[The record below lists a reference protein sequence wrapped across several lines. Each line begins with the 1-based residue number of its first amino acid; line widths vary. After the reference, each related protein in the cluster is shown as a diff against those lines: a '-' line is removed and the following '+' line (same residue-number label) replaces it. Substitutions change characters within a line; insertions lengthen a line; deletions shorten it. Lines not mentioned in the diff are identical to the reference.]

1 MAEEKRSIVAAA
13 SQPVQEATHAG
24 WLGAMGDLMA
34 TAVKLLLIGLLSAG
48 GMGAS
53 PRQLDGNQRWVSY
66 WLSLSAVNVTEALD
80 TLRAQGGS
88 KVATSLF
95 VDCGDTILQDGS
107 LQVGG
112 GLLSPSLAACDSMLS
127 SQLRAMGVGFERLI
141 QSKGDAIN
149 PLRAMFKAPQK
160 SIDAIVG

>member
-1 MAEEKRSIVAAA
+1 
-13 SQPVQEATHAG
+13 
-24 WLGAMGDLMA
+24 MA
-34 TAVKLLLIGLLSAG
+34 TAVKLLLLVGLLSSTG
-48 GMGAS
+48 GMGTS
-53 PRQLDGNQRWVSY
+53 PRHVDGNERWVSY
-66 WLSLSAVNVTEALD
+66 WLSLSAVNATVALD

-95 VDCGDTILQDGS
+95 VDCGDTILQNGS

-112 GLLSPSLAACDSMLS
+112 GLLGPSLAACDSMLP
-127 SQLRAMGVGFERLI
+127 SQLRAMGIGFERLI
-141 QSKGDAIN
+141 QSKGDAIE